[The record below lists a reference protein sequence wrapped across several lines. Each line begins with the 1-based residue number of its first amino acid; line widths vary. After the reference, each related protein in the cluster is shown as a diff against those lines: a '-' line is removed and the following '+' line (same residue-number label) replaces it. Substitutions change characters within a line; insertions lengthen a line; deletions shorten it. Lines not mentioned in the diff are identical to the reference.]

1 MKRKI
6 TTRLIQWKAKER
18 RMPLLLN
25 GARQVGKTYI
35 LKEFGATHYAN
46 MVYVNLETNLLVSS
60 YFEKNISPRR
70 ILEFLETDTGQRILP
85 AETLIVLDEIQSC
98 ERALLSLK
106 TFCEEAPEYHIVAA
120 GSLLGVALHHEHY
133 SFPVGKV
140 DELTLYPLDFE
151 EFLWAHG
158 KEKLASLIR
167 QQYVTDEPLPEA
179 LHEDALELY
188 RKYLIVGGMPSAV
201 VELIRAGSLLAVP
214 EIQQRIV
221 NEYIA
226 DMAKYAVPST
236 TVKIRAC
243 YKSIPSQLAKD
254 NHKFQYKVVQQ
265 GGSAALFGESID
277 WLDFAGIVLKCQ
289 KANHGIVPLAV
300 QASLPDF
307 KLYMGDVGILTMLSG
322 MPQSLILTEA
332 GEGNTFMGALT
343 ENYVAQNL
351 TACGIPLY
359 YWRSSDTAEVDFVWQ
374 HGAQIIPI
382 EVKAGIRTRS
392 KSLNL
397 FMQQYRCK
405 LGYRISQK
413 NFGRANGVKSIPLY
427 ATFCIGSE

>member
-1 MKRKI
+1 
-6 TTRLIQWKAKER
+6 
-18 RMPLLLN
+18 
-25 GARQVGKTYI
+25 
-35 LKEFGATHYAN
+35 
-46 MVYVNLETNLLVSS
+46 
-60 YFEKNISPRR
+60 
-70 ILEFLETDTGQRILP
+70 
-85 AETLIVLDEIQSC
+85 
-98 ERALLSLK
+98 
-106 TFCEEAPEYHIVAA
+106 
-120 GSLLGVALHHEHY
+120 
-133 SFPVGKV
+133 
-140 DELTLYPLDFE
+140 
-151 EFLWAHG
+151 
-158 KEKLASLIR
+158 
-167 QQYVTDEPLPEA
+167 
-179 LHEDALELY
+179 
-188 RKYLIVGGMPSAV
+188 MPSAV

-226 DMAKYAVPST
+226 DMAKNAVPST

-332 GEGNTFMGALT
+332 GKGNTFLGALT
-343 ENYVAQNL
+343 ENYVAQSL

-374 HGAQIIPI
+374 HEAQIIPI

-397 FMQQYRCK
+397 FMQQYGCK

-413 NFGRANGVKSIPLY
+413 NFGRANGIKSIPLY